1 MYNINQIRCTLEKNI
16 GKKVSLRAVKGRKR
30 YTIPCC
36 TIEKTYQG
44 IFVISTTDPVTFK
57 EKAMS
62 FSYADILTGTI
73 EIRLH
78 KDIEAS

>member
-1 MYNINQIRCTLEKNI
+1 MYNINQIRTTLEKNI
-16 GKKVSLRAVKGRKR
+16 GKKILLRAVKGRKR
-30 YTIPCC
+30 YTIPYCI
-36 TIEKTYQG
+36 IEKTYPG
-44 IFVISTTDPVTFK
+44 IFVVSTTDPITLK
-57 EKAMS
+57 PKSMS

>member
-44 IFVISTTDPVTFK
+44 IFVISTTDPVTLK

>member
-1 MYNINQIRCTLEKNI
+1 MYNINQIRCVLEKYI
-16 GKKVSLRAVKGRKR
+16 GKIVALRVVKGRKR

-36 TIEKTYQG
+36 IIEKTYPG
-44 IFVISTTDPVTFK
+44 IFVISTTDPVTRK
-57 EKAMS
+57 DKAIS

>member
-1 MYNINQIRCTLEKNI
+1 MYNINQIRYTLEKNI
-16 GKKVSLRAVKGRKR
+16 GKKVSLRTVKGRKR

-36 TIEKTYQG
+36 TIKYTYPG
-44 IFVISTTDPVTFK
+44 IFVITTTDPETG
-57 EKAMS
+57 EDKAMS

-73 EIRLH
+73 EIRLY